1 MNFSNTEY
9 LFRAAYEYPITH
21 KRGRITFTATRD
33 RALMWAAGYVKYF
46 CKGYLLSI
54 EEDRPVQINLE
65 LSL

>member
-1 MNFSNTEY
+1 MNNTEY

-21 KRGRITFTATRD
+21 KRGRITFVATRD

-54 EEDRPVQINLE
+54 VEDRPAEVNMKLE
-65 LSL
+65 LT